1 VLLIEDEPLVRRLLE
16 QLLMRA
22 GYQAVPASDP
32 LEALARVER
41 ERQFDLI
48 ITDVV
53 MASMSGPE
61 LVERIEALRGPM
73 PTIFMSGH
81 TDHEKF
87 RKGRLAS
94 NHRFMPKPFAPA
106 DLLMLVREVMASTGR

>member
-1 VLLIEDEPLVRRLLE
+1 
-16 QLLMRA
+16 
-22 GYQAVPASDP
+22 
-32 LEALARVER
+32 
-41 ERQFDLI
+41 
-48 ITDVV
+48 
-53 MASMSGPE
+53 
-61 LVERIEALRGPM
+61 
-73 PTIFMSGH
+73 MSGH